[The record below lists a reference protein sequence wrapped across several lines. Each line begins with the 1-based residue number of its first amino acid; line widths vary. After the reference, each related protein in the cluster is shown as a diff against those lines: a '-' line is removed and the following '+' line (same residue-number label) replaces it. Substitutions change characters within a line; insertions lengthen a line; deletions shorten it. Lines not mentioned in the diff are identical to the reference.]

1 MAHQD
6 QSHSNGKKKKQAFA
20 EPPYQLKDLRLTT
33 PKNWAAGA
41 PAVAHSLGQLV
52 RDASVLR
59 GGRALFTMNQFDGFD
74 CPSCAWPDP
83 DDERSPIGEYCES
96 GAKALA
102 EEATSKIIGADFF
115 RDHSVYDLSKMTDYE
130 ISQLGRI
137 SEPMYLPEG
146 GTHYQ
151 SISWDDAFQKIA
163 GKLNALT
170 SPDEAI
176 FYTSG
181 RTSNEATW
189 VYQLFAREFGT
200 NNFPDCSNMCHETS
214 GYALSRC
221 IGIGKGTVTLEDFY
235 NTDLIIII
243 GQNPGTNSPRM
254 LSALTKGKKN
264 GAQIIAV
271 NPLPEAGLKGFKDP
285 QNVRALLNKPFELSD
300 LHLPVKINGDMAL
313 LKALQILVLEEEGRN
328 PGKVLDH
335 DFIATKTAGFDVLME
350 ELKRYDLDFLA
361 QQCGIALND
370 LKQAAQMIASKKR
383 IIICW
388 GMGITQQHNG
398 VEMIY
403 NIVNLLLMKG
413 SIGIEGGGVCPVRG
427 HSNVQGNRTLLINH
441 HPTKEQLDKLQEFY
455 GFEVPRKSGYDVV
468 KSLKV
473 MHEGK
478 VKFMFC
484 MGGNFLSAA
493 PDTKFSAE
501 AMRQLEMSVL
511 VSTKLNRN
519 HLIHGKE
526 ALILPVISRSEKDVV
541 DGKLEHVSTENSMGV
556 IQSSK
561 GILEPV
567 SQNLISEIHVA
578 CRMAKAVLGER
589 SVINWD
595 RFMKNYDAIRNDV
608 AECIPGFEDYNTKV
622 VQKGGFYLPNSA
634 RDGIFSSEADPHR
647 AAFNITAIPDN
658 LLAHDEYLMGT
669 TRTHDQ
675 FNTTIYGLDDRY
687 RGIFNERRI
696 VMMNEKD
703 IEKAGLKAGDRVDLF
718 NYDDDIERIAPLF
731 IVVKYPIPQ
740 KSTMTYFPEA
750 NVLVS
755 INNVVKGAN
764 MPASKY
770 VRIKIRKHDPEIF
783 SRIESHLLA
792 AAGTKRDE
800 SGILPIKQSL

>member
-1 MAHQD
+1 MENKD
-6 QSHSNGKKKKQAFA
+6 VFNKKEESSRLPSA
-20 EPPYQLKDLRLTT
+20 EPPYKLLDLKLKP
-33 PKNWAAGA
+33 PKAWAAGV
-41 PAVAHSLGQLV
+41 PAVIHSLDQLV
-52 RDASVLR
+52 LNASVLR
-59 GGRALFTMNQFDGFD
+59 GGRALFSMNQFDGFD

-83 DDERSPIGEYCES
+83 DDERSRLGEYCEN

-102 EEATSKIIGADFF
+102 EEATSKKIDAAFF
-115 RDHSVYDLSKMTDYE
+115 RENSVYDLAKLTDFE

-137 SEPMYLPEG
+137 AEPMYLPQG

-151 SISWDDAFQKIA
+151 PISWDDAFSKISE
-163 GKLNALT
+163 KLNSLD
-170 SPDEAI
+170 SPNEAI

-214 GYALSRC
+214 GYALSRS
-221 IGIGKGTVTLEDFY
+221 IGIGKGTVKLEDFY
-235 NTDLIIII
+235 DTDLIIII

-264 GAQIIAV
+264 GAKIMAI
-271 NPLPEAGLKGFKDP
+271 NPLPEAGLKGFRNP
-285 QNVRALLNKPFELSD
+285 QEVRALLNKPYELSD
-300 LHLPVKINGDMAL
+300 LYLPVRINGDMAL
-313 LKALQILVLEEEGRN
+313 LKALQILILEEEAKN

-335 DFIATKTAGFDVLME
+335 DFIINKTAGFNELAE
-350 ELKRYDLDFLA
+350 ELKLYDLDYLSEE
-361 QQCGIALND
+361 CGIPIENLRE
-370 LKQAAQMIASKKR
+370 AAQMIASKKR

-413 SIGIEGGGVCPVRG
+413 SIGIQGGGACPVRG

-441 HPTKEQLDKLQEFY
+441 HPTTEQLDRLEEYY
-455 GFEVPRKSGYDVV
+455 GFKVPREGGYDVV
-468 KSLKV
+468 NALKA
-473 MHEGK
+473 MHEEK

-493 PDTKFSAE
+493 PDTTFTAE
-501 AMRQLEMSVL
+501 AMRKLEMSVI
-511 VSTKLNRN
+511 VSIKLNRN

-526 ALILPVISRSEKDVV
+526 ALILPVISRSEKDMVN
-541 DGKLEHVSTENSMGV
+541 GALQHVSTENSMGV
-556 IQSSK
+556 VEWSK
-561 GILEPV
+561 GVLDPI
-567 SQNLISEIHVA
+567 SKHLINETHVA

-589 SVINWD
+589 SVVDWDKFINS
-595 RFMKNYDAIRNDV
+595 YDAVRNDI
-608 AECIPGFEDYNTKV
+608 EQCIPGFENYNERV
-622 VQKGGFYLPNSA
+622 VQKGGFYLPNGP
-634 RDGIFSSEADPHR
+634 RDGIFNSEFYPGK
-647 AAFNITAIPDN
+647 AAFNVTAVPDN
-658 LLAHDEYLMGT
+658 SLADDEYLMGT

-675 FNTTIYGLDDRY
+675 FNTVVYGLNDRY
-687 RGIFNERRI
+687 RGIFNERRV

-703 IEKAGLKAGDRVDLF
+703 IEKAGLKEGDHVDLF
-718 NYDDDIERIAPLF
+718 NYDDGIERIAPLF

-740 KSTMTYFPEA
+740 KSTMTYFPET

-755 INNVVKGAN
+755 INNVVNGAN

-770 VRIKIRKHDPEIF
+770 VRIKIRKHDPDIF
-783 SRIESHLLA
+783 KKIDDHVIA
-792 AAGTKRDE
+792 AAGTSVE
-800 SGILPIKQSL
+800 

>member
-1 MAHQD
+1 MG
-6 QSHSNGKKKKQAFA
+6 NKEVFNKKEEKSGQPSA
-20 EPPYQLKDLRLTT
+20 ESPYKLMNLKLKPPKD
-33 PKNWAAGA
+33 WAAGV
-41 PAVAHSLGQLV
+41 PAVVHSLEQLV
-52 RDASVLR
+52 LNASVLR
-59 GGRALFTMNQFDGFD
+59 GGRALFSMNQFDGFD

-83 DDERSPIGEYCES
+83 DDERSKLGEYCEN

-102 EEATSKIIGADFF
+102 EEATSKKIGAEFF
-115 RDHSVYDLSKMTDYE
+115 KENSVYDLAKMTDFE

-137 SEPMYLPEG
+137 AEPMYLPEG
-146 GTHYQ
+146 ATHYQ
-151 SISWDDAFQKIA
+151 PISWDEAFAKISE
-163 GKLNALT
+163 KLNALD

-214 GYALSRC
+214 GYALSRS
-221 IGIGKGTVTLEDFY
+221 IGIGKGTVKLEDFY
-235 NTDLIIII
+235 DTDLIIII

-264 GAQIIAV
+264 GAKIIGI

-300 LHLPVKINGDMAL
+300 LYLPVKINGDMAL
-313 LKALQILVLEEEGRN
+313 LKALQILVLEEEAKN
-328 PGKVLDH
+328 PGKVLDQ
-335 DFIATKTAGFDVLME
+335 DFIAKKTAGFEALAE
-350 ELKRYDLDFLA
+350 ELKRYDLNFLSE
-361 QQCGIALND
+361 QCGIAVES
-370 LKQAAQMIASKKR
+370 LKEAAQMIASKKR
-383 IIICW
+383 MIICW

-413 SIGIEGGGVCPVRG
+413 SIGIRGGGACPVRG

-441 HPTKEQLDKLQEFY
+441 HPTKQQLDRLEEYY
-455 GFEVPRKSGYDVV
+455 GFKVPRKGGYDVV
-468 KSLKV
+468 KSLKA

-493 PDTKFSAE
+493 PDTSFTAE
-501 AMRQLEMSVL
+501 AMRNLEISVI
-511 VSTKLNRN
+511 VSVKLNRN

-526 ALILPVISRSEKDVV
+526 ALILPVISRSEKDIVN
-541 DGKLEHVSTENSMGV
+541 GEIQHVSTENSMGV
-556 IQSSK
+556 IQASK
-561 GILEPV
+561 GILDP
-567 SQNLISEIHVA
+567 ISEHLINETHVA

-589 SVINWD
+589 SVVDWDKFINS
-595 RFMKNYDAIRNDV
+595 YDAIRDDV
-608 AECIPGFEDYNTKV
+608 EQCIPGFENYNERV
-622 VQKGGFYLPNSA
+622 VQKAGFYLPNSA
-634 RDGIFSSEADPHR
+634 RDGVFNSEFYPGK
-647 AAFNITAIPDN
+647 AAFNITSVPDN
-658 LLAHDEYLMGT
+658 SLADDEYLMGT

-675 FNTTIYGLDDRY
+675 FNTVVYGLNDRY
-687 RGIFNERRI
+687 RGIFNERRV

-703 IEKAGLKAGDRVDLF
+703 IEKAGLKEGDHVDLF
-718 NYDDDIERIAPLF
+718 NYDDGKERIAPLF

-740 KSTMTYFPEA
+740 KSTMTYFPET

-755 INNVVKGAN
+755 INNVVNGAN

-770 VRIKIRKHDPEIF
+770 VRIKIRKHEPDIF
-783 SRIESHLLA
+783 KKIDEHIIA
-792 AAGTKRDE
+792 ASGT
-800 SGILPIKQSL
+800 SLE

>member
-1 MAHQD
+1 MENKD
-6 QSHSNGKKKKQAFA
+6 LFSKKDESSKTPSA
-20 EPPYQLKDLRLTT
+20 ESPYQLADLKIKA
-33 PKNWAAGA
+33 PKNWAAGV
-41 PAVAHSLGQLV
+41 PAVIHSINQLILN
-52 RDASVLR
+52 ASVLR
-59 GGRALFTMNQFDGFD
+59 GGRALFSMNQFDGFD

-83 DDERSPIGEYCES
+83 DDERSKLGEYCEN

-102 EEATSKIIGADFF
+102 EEATSKKIGADFF
-115 RDHSVYDLSKMTDYE
+115 KENSVYDLAKMTDFE

-137 SEPMYLPEG
+137 AEPMYLPKG
-146 GTHYQ
+146 GTHYEP
-151 SISWDDAFQKIA
+151 ISWDDAFAKIA
-163 GKLNALT
+163 EKLNALD

-189 VYQLFAREFGT
+189 VYQLFGREFGT

-214 GYALSRC
+214 GYALSRS
-221 IGIGKGTVTLEDFY
+221 IGIGKGTVKLEDFY
-235 NTDLIIII
+235 DTDLIIII

-264 GAQIIAV
+264 GAKIIGI

-313 LKALQILVLEEEGRN
+313 LKALQILVLEEEAKN

-335 DFIATKTAGFDVLME
+335 DFITNKTAGFEALAE
-350 ELKRYDLDFLA
+350 ELKRYDLDFLSL
-361 QQCGIALND
+361 QCGIPVEN
-370 LKQAAQMIASKKR
+370 LKEAAQMIASKKR

-413 SIGIEGGGVCPVRG
+413 SIGIRGGGVCPVRG

-441 HPTKEQLDKLQEFY
+441 HPTKEQLDKLEEYY
-455 GFEVPRKSGYDVV
+455 GFNVPRKGGYDVV
-468 KSLKV
+468 NALKA

-493 PDTKFSAE
+493 PDTSFTAE
-501 AMRQLEMSVL
+501 AMRTLEMSVM

-526 ALILPVISRSEKDVV
+526 ALILPVISRSEKDIIN
-541 DGKLEHVSTENSMGV
+541 GEIQHVSTENSMGV
-556 IQSSK
+556 IQASK
-561 GILEPV
+561 GILDP
-567 SQNLISEIHVA
+567 ISEHLINETHVA
-578 CRMAKAVLGER
+578 CRMGKAVLGDR
-589 SVINWD
+589 SVIDWD
-595 RFMKNYDAIRNDV
+595 KFINSYDAIRYDV
-608 AECIPGFEDYNTKV
+608 EQCIPGFENYNERV
-622 VQKGGFYLPNSA
+622 VQKGGFYLPNAA
-634 RDGIFSSEADPHR
+634 RDGVFNSEFYPGK
-647 AAFNITAIPDN
+647 AAFNITSVPDN
-658 LLAHDEYLMGT
+658 LLAEDEYLMGT

-675 FNTTIYGLDDRY
+675 FNTVVYGLNDRY
-687 RGIFNERRI
+687 RGIFNERRV

-703 IEKAGLKAGDRVDLF
+703 IEKAGLKEGDHVDLF
-718 NYDDDIERIAPLF
+718 NYDDGKERIAPLF

-740 KSTMTYFPEA
+740 KSTMTYFPET

-755 INNVVKGAN
+755 INNVVNGAN

-770 VRIKIRKHDPEIF
+770 VRIKIRKHNPDIF
-783 SRIESHLLA
+783 KQIDEHIIA
-792 AAGTKRDE
+792 AAGTSIE
-800 SGILPIKQSL
+800 

>member
-1 MAHQD
+1 MENRDEFNTIREDKGQLP
-6 QSHSNGKKKKQAFA
+6 SA
-20 EPPYQLKDLRLTT
+20 EPPYKLLDLKLKP
-33 PKNWAAGA
+33 PKLWAAGV
-41 PAVAHSLGQLV
+41 PAVIHSLDQLV
-52 RDASVLR
+52 LNASVLR
-59 GGRALFTMNQFDGFD
+59 GGRALFSMNQFDGFD

-83 DDERSPIGEYCES
+83 DDERSKLGEYCEN

-102 EEATSKIIGADFF
+102 EEATSKTIGAEFF
-115 RDHSVYDLSKMTDYE
+115 RDNSVYDLAKLTDFE

-137 SEPMYLPEG
+137 AEPIYLPKG

-151 SISWDDAFQKIA
+151 PISWDDAFAKISE
-163 GKLNALT
+163 KLNALD
-170 SPDEAI
+170 SPNEAI

-214 GYALSRC
+214 GYALSRS
-221 IGIGKGTVTLEDFY
+221 IGIGKGTVKLEDFY
-235 NTDLIIII
+235 DTDLIMII

-264 GAQIIAV
+264 GAKIMAI
-271 NPLPEAGLKGFKDP
+271 NPLPEAGLKGFKNP
-285 QNVRALLNKPFELSD
+285 QEVRALLNKPYELSD
-300 LHLPVKINGDMAL
+300 LYLPVKINGDMAL
-313 LKALQILVLEEEGRN
+313 LKALQILVLEEEAKN
-328 PGKVLDH
+328 PGKVLDQ
-335 DFIATKTAGFDVLME
+335 DFIINKTAGFNELVE
-350 ELKRYDLDFLA
+350 ELKRYDLNFLSEE
-361 QQCGIALND
+361 CGISVED
-370 LKQAAQMIASKKR
+370 LREAAQMIASKKR

-413 SIGIEGGGVCPVRG
+413 SIGIQGGGACPVRG

-441 HPTKEQLDKLQEFY
+441 HPTTEQLDRLEEYY
-455 GFEVPRKSGYDVV
+455 GFKVPREGGYDVV
-468 KSLKV
+468 NALKA
-473 MHEGK
+473 MHQEK

-493 PDTKFSAE
+493 PDTTFTAE
-501 AMRQLEMSVL
+501 AMRKLEMSVI
-511 VSTKLNRN
+511 VSVKLNRG

-526 ALILPVISRSEKDVV
+526 ALILPVISRSEKDMIN
-541 DGKLEHVSTENSMGV
+541 GELQHVSTENSMGV
-556 IQSSK
+556 VEWSRGVLDPISK
-561 GILEPV
+561 H
-567 SQNLISEIHVA
+567 LINETHVA

-589 SVINWD
+589 SVVDWDQFINS
-595 RFMKNYDAIRNDV
+595 YDAVRNDI
-608 AECIPGFEDYNTKV
+608 EQCIPGFENYNERV
-622 VQKGGFYLPNSA
+622 VQKGGFYLPNGP
-634 RDGIFSSEADPHR
+634 RDGIFNSEFYPGK
-647 AAFNITAIPDN
+647 AAFNITAVPDN
-658 LLAHDEYLMGT
+658 SLADDEYLMGT

-675 FNTTIYGLDDRY
+675 FNTVVYGLNDRY

-703 IEKAGLKAGDRVDLF
+703 IEKAGLKEGDHVDLF
-718 NYDDDIERIAPLF
+718 NYDDGIERIAPLF

-740 KSTMTYFPEA
+740 KSTMTYFPET

-755 INNVVKGAN
+755 INNVVNGAN

-770 VRIKIRKHDPEIF
+770 VRIKIRKHSPDIF
-783 SRIESHLLA
+783 KKIDDHVIA
-792 AAGTKRDE
+792 AAGTGLE
-800 SGILPIKQSL
+800 PS

>member
-1 MAHQD
+1 MENKD
-6 QSHSNGKKKKQAFA
+6 VFNKKEEDSRLPSA
-20 EPPYQLKDLRLTT
+20 EPPYKLLDLKLKP
-33 PKNWAAGA
+33 PKAWAAGV
-41 PAVAHSLGQLV
+41 PAVIHSLDQLV
-52 RDASVLR
+52 LNASVLR
-59 GGRALFTMNQFDGFD
+59 GGRALFSMNQFDGFD

-83 DDERSPIGEYCES
+83 DDERSKLGEYCEN

-102 EEATSKIIGADFF
+102 EEATSKKIGAEFF
-115 RDHSVYDLSKMTDYE
+115 RENSVYDLAKLTDFE

-137 SEPMYLPEG
+137 AEPMYLPKG

-151 SISWDDAFQKIA
+151 PISWDDAFKKIA
-163 GKLNALT
+163 EKLNALD

-214 GYALSRC
+214 GYALSRS
-221 IGIGKGTVTLEDFY
+221 IGIGKGTVKLEDFY
-235 NTDLIIII
+235 DTDLIIII

-264 GAQIIAV
+264 GAKIMAV
-271 NPLPEAGLKGFKDP
+271 NPLPEAGLKGFRNP
-285 QNVRALLNKPFELSD
+285 QEVRALLNKPYELSD
-300 LHLPVKINGDMAL
+300 LYLPVKINGDMAL
-313 LKALQILVLEEEGRN
+313 LKALQILVLEEEAKN

-335 DFIATKTAGFDVLME
+335 DFITNKTAGFNELVE
-350 ELKRYDLDFLA
+350 ELKRYDLNFLSEE
-361 QQCGIALND
+361 CGIPVENLRE
-370 LKQAAQMIASKKR
+370 AAQMIASRKR

-413 SIGIEGGGVCPVRG
+413 SIGIPGGGACPVRG

-441 HPTKEQLDKLQEFY
+441 HPTTQQLDRLEEYY
-455 GFEVPRKSGYDVV
+455 GFKVPRKGGYDVV
-468 KSLKV
+468 NALKA

-493 PDTKFSAE
+493 PDTTFTAE
-501 AMRQLEMSVL
+501 AMRKLEMSVI
-511 VSTKLNRN
+511 VSVKLNRG

-526 ALILPVISRSEKDVV
+526 ALILPVISRSEKDMIN
-541 DGKLEHVSTENSMGV
+541 GELQHVSTENSMGV
-556 IQSSK
+556 VEWSRGVLDPISK
-561 GILEPV
+561 H
-567 SQNLISEIHVA
+567 LINETHVA

-589 SVINWD
+589 SVVDWDKFINS
-595 RFMKNYDAIRNDV
+595 YDAVRNDI
-608 AECIPGFEDYNTKV
+608 EQCIPGFENYNERV
-622 VQKGGFYLPNSA
+622 VQKGGFYLPNGP
-634 RDGIFSSEADPHR
+634 RDGIFNSEFYPGK
-647 AAFNITAIPDN
+647 AAFNITAVPDN
-658 LLAHDEYLMGT
+658 SLAEDEYLMGT

-675 FNTTIYGLDDRY
+675 FNTVVYGLNDRY
-687 RGIFNERRI
+687 RGIFNERRV

-703 IEKAGLKAGDRVDLF
+703 IEKAGLKEGDHVDLF
-718 NYDDDIERIAPLF
+718 NYDDGIERIAPLF

-740 KSTMTYFPEA
+740 KSTMTYFPET

-755 INNVVKGAN
+755 INNVVNGAN

-770 VRIKIRKHDPEIF
+770 VRIKIRKHSPEIF
-783 SRIESHLLA
+783 KKIEGHVIA
-792 AAGTKRDE
+792 AAGTSLE
-800 SGILPIKQSL
+800 QS

>member
-1 MAHQD
+1 MENKD
-6 QSHSNGKKKKQAFA
+6 SFDKIKEGSRLPSA
-20 EPPYQLKDLRLTT
+20 EPPYKLLDLKLKP
-33 PKNWAAGA
+33 PKAWAAGV
-41 PAVAHSLGQLV
+41 PAVIHSLDQLV
-52 RDASVLR
+52 LNASVLR
-59 GGRALFTMNQFDGFD
+59 GGRALFSMNQFDGFD

-83 DDERSPIGEYCES
+83 DDERSRLGEYCEN

-102 EEATSKIIGADFF
+102 EEATSKKIGAEFF
-115 RDHSVYDLSKMTDYE
+115 RENSVYDLAKLTDFE

-137 SEPMYLPEG
+137 VEPMYLPKG

-151 SISWDDAFQKIA
+151 PISWDNAFTKISE
-163 GKLNALT
+163 KLNALN
-170 SPDEAI
+170 SPNEAI

-214 GYALSRC
+214 GYALSRS
-221 IGIGKGTVTLEDFY
+221 IGIGKGTVKLEDFY
-235 NTDLIIII
+235 DTDLIIII

-264 GAQIIAV
+264 GVKIMAI
-271 NPLPEAGLKGFKDP
+271 NPLPEAGLKGFRNP
-285 QNVRALLNKPFELSD
+285 QEVRALLNKPYELSD
-300 LHLPVKINGDMAL
+300 LYLPVKINGDMAL
-313 LKALQILVLEEEGRN
+313 LKALQILVLEEEAKN

-335 DFIATKTAGFDVLME
+335 DFIINKTAGFNELVE
-350 ELKRYDLDFLA
+350 ELKLYDLNFLSEE
-361 QQCGIALND
+361 CGIPIENLREAS
-370 LKQAAQMIASKKR
+370 QMIASKKR

-413 SIGIEGGGVCPVRG
+413 SIGIQGGGACPVRG

-441 HPTKEQLDKLQEFY
+441 HPTTEQLDRLQEYY
-455 GFEVPRKSGYDVV
+455 GFKVPREGGYDVV
-468 KSLKV
+468 NALKA
-473 MHEGK
+473 MHEEK

-493 PDTKFSAE
+493 PDTTFTAE
-501 AMRQLEMSVL
+501 AMRKLEMSVI
-511 VSTKLNRN
+511 VSIKLNRN

-526 ALILPVISRSEKDVV
+526 ALILPVISRSEKDMVN
-541 DGKLEHVSTENSMGV
+541 GELQHVSTENSMGV
-556 IQSSK
+556 VEWSR
-561 GILEPV
+561 GVLEPI
-567 SQNLISEIHVA
+567 SENLINETHVA

-589 SVINWD
+589 SVVDWDKFINS
-595 RFMKNYDAIRNDV
+595 YDAVRNDI
-608 AECIPGFEDYNTKV
+608 EQCIPGFENYNERV
-622 VQKGGFYLPNSA
+622 VQKGGFYLPNGP
-634 RDGIFSSEADPHR
+634 RDGIFNSEFSPGK
-647 AAFNITAIPDN
+647 AAFNITAVPDN
-658 LLAHDEYLMGT
+658 SLADDEYLMGT

-675 FNTTIYGLDDRY
+675 FNTVVYGLNDRY
-687 RGIFNERRI
+687 RGIFNERRV

-703 IEKAGLKAGDRVDLF
+703 IEKAGLKEGDHVDLF
-718 NYDDDIERIAPLF
+718 NYDDGIERIAPLF

-740 KSTMTYFPEA
+740 KSTMTYFPET

-755 INNVVKGAN
+755 INNVVNGAN

-770 VRIKIRKHDPEIF
+770 VRIKIRKHSPEIF
-783 SRIESHLLA
+783 KRIDDHVIA
-792 AAGTKRDE
+792 AAGT
-800 SGILPIKQSL
+800 SLEQP

>member
-1 MAHQD
+1 ME
-6 QSHSNGKKKKQAFA
+6 NKNVFNKKEEDSRLPSA
-20 EPPYQLKDLRLTT
+20 EPPYKLLDLKLKP
-33 PKNWAAGA
+33 PKVWAAGV
-41 PAVAHSLGQLV
+41 PAVIHSLDQLV
-52 RDASVLR
+52 LNASVLR
-59 GGRALFTMNQFDGFD
+59 GGRALFSMNQFDGFD

-83 DDERSPIGEYCES
+83 DDERSRLGEYCEN

-102 EEATSKIIGADFF
+102 EEATSKKIGAEFF
-115 RDHSVYDLSKMTDYE
+115 RENSVYDLAKLTDFE

-137 SEPMYLPEG
+137 AEPMYLPKG

-151 SISWDDAFQKIA
+151 PISWDDAFKKIA
-163 GKLNALT
+163 EKLNALD

-214 GYALSRC
+214 GYALSRS
-221 IGIGKGTVTLEDFY
+221 IGIGKGTVKLEDFY
-235 NTDLIIII
+235 DTDLIIII

-264 GAQIIAV
+264 GAKIMAV
-271 NPLPEAGLKGFKDP
+271 NPLPEAGLKGFRNP
-285 QNVRALLNKPFELSD
+285 QEVRALLNKPYELSD
-300 LHLPVKINGDMAL
+300 LYLPVKINGDMAL
-313 LKALQILVLEEEGRN
+313 LKALQILVLEEEAKT
-328 PGKVLDH
+328 PGKVIDH
-335 DFIATKTAGFDVLME
+335 DFITNKTAGFNELVE
-350 ELKRYDLDFLA
+350 ELKRYDLNFLSEE
-361 QQCGIALND
+361 CGIPVENLRE
-370 LKQAAQMIASKKR
+370 AAQMIASKKR

-413 SIGIEGGGVCPVRG
+413 SIGIKGGGACPVRG

-441 HPTKEQLDKLQEFY
+441 HPTTEQLDRLEEYY
-455 GFEVPRKSGYDVV
+455 GFKVPRKGGYDVV
-468 KSLKV
+468 NALKA

-493 PDTKFSAE
+493 PDTTFTAE
-501 AMRQLEMSVL
+501 AMRKLEMSAI
-511 VSTKLNRN
+511 VSVKLNRN

-526 ALILPVISRSEKDVV
+526 ALILPVISRSEKDMVN
-541 DGKLEHVSTENSMGV
+541 GELQHVSTENSMGV
-556 IQSSK
+556 VEWSRGVLDPISK
-561 GILEPV
+561 H
-567 SQNLISEIHVA
+567 LINETHVA

-589 SVINWD
+589 SVVDWDKFINS
-595 RFMKNYDAIRNDV
+595 YDAVRNDI
-608 AECIPGFEDYNTKV
+608 EQCIPGFENYNERV
-622 VQKGGFYLPNSA
+622 VQKGGFYLPNGP
-634 RDGIFSSEADPHR
+634 RDGIFNSEFYPGK
-647 AAFNITAIPDN
+647 AAFNITAVPDN
-658 LLAHDEYLMGT
+658 SLAEDEYLMGT

-675 FNTTIYGLDDRY
+675 FNTVVYGLNDRY
-687 RGIFNERRI
+687 RGIFNERRV

-703 IEKAGLKAGDRVDLF
+703 IEKAGLKEGDHVDLF
-718 NYDDDIERIAPLF
+718 NYDDGIERIAPLF

-740 KSTMTYFPEA
+740 KSTMTYFPET

-755 INNVVKGAN
+755 INNVVNGAN

-770 VRIKIRKHDPEIF
+770 VRIKIRKHNPEIF
-783 SRIESHLLA
+783 KKIDDHVIA
-792 AAGTKRDE
+792 ASGTSME
-800 SGILPIKQSL
+800 QP

>member
-1 MAHQD
+1 MENKD
-6 QSHSNGKKKKQAFA
+6 VFDKKEEGSRLPSA
-20 EPPYQLKDLRLTT
+20 EPPYKLLDLKLKP
-33 PKNWAAGA
+33 PKSWAAGV
-41 PAVAHSLGQLV
+41 PAVIHSLDQLV
-52 RDASVLR
+52 LNASVLR
-59 GGRALFTMNQFDGFD
+59 GGRALFSMNQFDGFD

-83 DDERSPIGEYCES
+83 DDERSRLGEYCEN

-102 EEATSKIIGADFF
+102 EEATSKKIGAEFF
-115 RDHSVYDLSKMTDYE
+115 RENSVYDLAKLTDFE

-137 SEPMYLPEG
+137 AEPMYLPKG

-151 SISWDDAFQKIA
+151 PISWDDAFKKIA
-163 GKLNALT
+163 EKLNALD

-214 GYALSRC
+214 GYALSRS
-221 IGIGKGTVTLEDFY
+221 IGIGKGTVKLEDFY
-235 NTDLIIII
+235 DTDLIIII

-264 GAQIIAV
+264 GAKIMAV
-271 NPLPEAGLKGFKDP
+271 NPLPEAGLKGFRNP
-285 QNVRALLNKPFELSD
+285 QEVRALLNKPYELSD
-300 LHLPVKINGDMAL
+300 LYLPVKINGDMAL
-313 LKALQILVLEEEGRN
+313 LKALQILVLEEEAQN
-328 PGKVLDH
+328 PGKVLDQ
-335 DFIATKTAGFDVLME
+335 DFITNKTAGFNELVE
-350 ELKRYDLDFLA
+350 ELKRYDLNYLSEE
-361 QQCGIALND
+361 CGIPVENLRE
-370 LKQAAQMIASKKR
+370 AAQMIAYRKR

-413 SIGIEGGGVCPVRG
+413 SIGIQGGGACPVRG

-441 HPTKEQLDKLQEFY
+441 HPTTEQLDRLQEYY
-455 GFEVPRKSGYDVV
+455 GFEVPRKGGYDVV
-468 KSLKV
+468 NALKA

-493 PDTKFSAE
+493 PDTTFTAE
-501 AMRQLEMSVL
+501 AMRKLEMSAI
-511 VSTKLNRN
+511 VSVKLNRN

-526 ALILPVISRSEKDVV
+526 ALILPVISRSEKDIIN
-541 DGKLEHVSTENSMGV
+541 GELQHVSTENSMGV
-556 IQSSK
+556 VEWSRGVLDPISK
-561 GILEPV
+561 H
-567 SQNLISEIHVA
+567 LINETHVA

-589 SVINWD
+589 SVVDWDKFINS
-595 RFMKNYDAIRNDV
+595 YDAVRNDI
-608 AECIPGFEDYNTKV
+608 EQCIPGFEDYNKRV
-622 VQKGGFYLPNSA
+622 VQKGGFYLPNGP
-634 RDGIFSSEADPHR
+634 RDGVFNSEFNPGK
-647 AAFNITAIPDN
+647 AAFNITAVPDN
-658 LLAHDEYLMGT
+658 SLADDEYLMGT

-675 FNTTIYGLDDRY
+675 FNTVVYGLNDRY
-687 RGIFNERRI
+687 RGIFNERRV

-703 IEKAGLKAGDRVDLF
+703 IEKAGLKEGDHVDLF
-718 NYDDDIERIAPLF
+718 NYDDGIERIAPLF

-740 KSTMTYFPEA
+740 KSTMTYFPET

-755 INNVVKGAN
+755 INNVVNGAN

-770 VRIKIRKHDPEIF
+770 VRIKIRKHDPDIF
-783 SRIESHLLA
+783 KKIDDHVIA
-792 AAGTKRDE
+792 AAGT
-800 SGILPIKQSL
+800 SLEQP

>member
-1 MAHQD
+1 MENKD
-6 QSHSNGKKKKQAFA
+6 VFDKKEEDSRLPSA
-20 EPPYQLKDLRLTT
+20 EPPYKLLDLKLKP
-33 PKNWAAGA
+33 PKAWAAGV
-41 PAVAHSLGQLV
+41 PAVIHSLDQLV
-52 RDASVLR
+52 LNASVLR
-59 GGRALFTMNQFDGFD
+59 GGRALFSMNQFDGFD

-83 DDERSPIGEYCES
+83 DDERSRLGEYCEN

-102 EEATSKIIGADFF
+102 EEATSKKIGAEFF
-115 RDHSVYDLSKMTDYE
+115 RENSVYDLAKLTDFE

-137 SEPMYLPEG
+137 AEPMYLPKG

-151 SISWDDAFQKIA
+151 PISWDDAFKKIA
-163 GKLNALT
+163 EKLNALD

-189 VYQLFAREFGT
+189 VYQLFVREFGT

-214 GYALSRC
+214 GYALSRS
-221 IGIGKGTVTLEDFY
+221 IGIGKGTVKLEDFY
-235 NTDLIIII
+235 DTDLIIII

-264 GAQIIAV
+264 GAKIMAV
-271 NPLPEAGLKGFKDP
+271 NPLPEAGLKGFRNP
-285 QNVRALLNKPFELSD
+285 QEVRALLNKPYELSD
-300 LHLPVKINGDMAL
+300 LYLPVKINGDMAL
-313 LKALQILVLEEEGRN
+313 LKALQILVLEEEAQN
-328 PGKVLDH
+328 PGKVLDQ
-335 DFIATKTAGFDVLME
+335 DFITNKTAGFNELVE
-350 ELKRYDLDFLA
+350 ELKRYDLNYLSEE
-361 QQCGIALND
+361 CGIPVENLRE
-370 LKQAAQMIASKKR
+370 AAQMIASRKR

-413 SIGIEGGGVCPVRG
+413 SIGIQGGGACPVRG

-441 HPTKEQLDKLQEFY
+441 HPTTEQLDRLQEYY
-455 GFEVPRKSGYDVV
+455 GFEVPRKGGYDVV
-468 KSLKV
+468 NALKA

-493 PDTKFSAE
+493 PDTTFTAE
-501 AMRQLEMSVL
+501 AMRKLEMSAI
-511 VSTKLNRN
+511 VSVKLNRN

-526 ALILPVISRSEKDVV
+526 ALILPVISRSEKDIIN
-541 DGKLEHVSTENSMGV
+541 GELQHVSTENSMGV
-556 IQSSK
+556 VEWSRGVLDPISK
-561 GILEPV
+561 H
-567 SQNLISEIHVA
+567 LINETHVA

-589 SVINWD
+589 SVVDWDKFINS
-595 RFMKNYDAIRNDV
+595 YDVVRNDI
-608 AECIPGFEDYNTKV
+608 EQCIPGFENYNKRV
-622 VQKGGFYLPNSA
+622 VQKGGFYLPNGP
-634 RDGIFSSEADPHR
+634 RDGIFNSEFHPGK
-647 AAFNITAIPDN
+647 AAFNITAVPDN
-658 LLAHDEYLMGT
+658 SLADDEYLMGT

-675 FNTTIYGLDDRY
+675 FNTVVYGLNDRY
-687 RGIFNERRI
+687 RGIFNERRV

-703 IEKAGLKAGDRVDLF
+703 IEKAGFKEGEHVDLF
-718 NYDDDIERIAPLF
+718 NYDDGIERIAPLF

-740 KSTMTYFPEA
+740 KSTMTYFPET

-755 INNVVKGAN
+755 INNVVNGAN

-783 SRIESHLLA
+783 KKIDDHVIA
-792 AAGTKRDE
+792 AAGT
-800 SGILPIKQSL
+800 SLEQP